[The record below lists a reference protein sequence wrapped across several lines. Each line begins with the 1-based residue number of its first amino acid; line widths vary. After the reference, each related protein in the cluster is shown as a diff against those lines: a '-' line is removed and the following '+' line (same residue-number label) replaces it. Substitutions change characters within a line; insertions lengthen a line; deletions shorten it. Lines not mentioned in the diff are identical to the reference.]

1 MTSVLVR
8 AATIVTL
15 DSQDRILAPGYM
27 VLDDERIAEMGQGH
41 GTSTSAYDDVI
52 ELGDRLLMP
61 GLVNAHT
68 HTPMVLFRGLAEG
81 VSLFSMEGF
90 LEVLRV
96 LEAAADASMVP
107 AAVEVSC
114 AEIIRTGTTC
124 FADQYFYMDGILP
137 VVQKSGLRAALAYG
151 IVELGDEASRTRE
164 IAAATRLLDNTQEDP
179 LITGWVG
186 PHAFFVDNSLEAI
199 QLELDLAA
207 RYSTGFHIHLAT
219 NWEEETY
226 CQENFGRSA
235 VEQMKKLGILDHPV
249 LAAHCITIPE
259 EDFPSL
265 AAAPFTAVIC
275 PSAAM
280 RSATGSAAVKALRAA
295 EVNTALGT
303 DNVANANSYDM
314 FNEMQLAAKLMS
326 YREQQPAALPARQVV
341 EMATLGGA
349 RALGL
354 EDEIGSLEIGKQAD
368 WIALDQTAIGWG
380 PRGAQDLFTALVYSI
395 SGMHVTDVM
404 VAGNW
409 LLRERRWMTVDYHK
423 ARQALDQDYVELRR
437 RLDAQNP

>member
-1 MTSVLVR
+1 MTSTLLQ
-8 AATIVTL
+8 ADTIVTL
-15 DSQDRILAPGYM
+15 DAQDQIFEPGYIA
-27 VLDDERIAEMGQGH
+27 LEDGRITAIGQDTNIKSSYDEVV
-41 GTSTSAYDDVI
+41 D
-52 ELGDRLLMP
+52 LGESLLMP
-61 GLVNAHT
+61 GLVNTHT

-96 LEAAADASMVP
+96 LEGAADESMVA

-114 AEIIRTGTTC
+114 AEMIRTGTTC
-124 FADQYFYMDGILP
+124 FADQYFYMDEILP

-151 IVELGDEASRTRE
+151 IVELGDEASRERE
-164 IAAATRLLDNTQEDP
+164 LAGATRLLERAKDGP
-179 LITGWVG
+179 LIKGWVG

-199 QLELDLAA
+199 QLELDLAEK
-207 RYSTGFHIHLAT
+207 YQTGFHIHLAT
-219 NWEEETY
+219 NWEEENY
-226 CQENFGRSA
+226 CQENYGISA
-235 VEQMKKLGILDHPV
+235 VEQMKKIGVLDYPL

-259 EDFPSL
+259 EDFPTL

-280 RSATGSAAVKALRAA
+280 RSATGSSPLKALQAA
-295 EVNTALGT
+295 GVNTALGS

-326 YREQQPAALPARQVV
+326 YREQEPAAIPARDILD
-341 EMATLGGA
+341 MATMGGA

-354 EDEIGSLEIGKQAD
+354 EDEIGSLEVGKQAD
-368 WIALDQTAIGWG
+368 IIALDQTSIGWG
-380 PRGAQDLFTALVYSI
+380 PRGAQDIFTALVYGI

-409 LLRERRWMTVDYHK
+409 LLRDTQWTTVNYPAARETMNEDYK
-423 ARQALDQDYVELRR
+423 ELRR
-437 RLDAQNP
+437 RLDA